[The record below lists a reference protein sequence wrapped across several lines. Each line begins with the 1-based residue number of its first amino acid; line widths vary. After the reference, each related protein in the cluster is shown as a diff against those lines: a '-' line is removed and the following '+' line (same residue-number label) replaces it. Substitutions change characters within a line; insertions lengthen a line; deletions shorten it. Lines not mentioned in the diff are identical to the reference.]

1 MKELQGKVMSVGEHH
16 RDDEES
22 HGVYVEVSKEQL
34 SDRGVG
40 FLYREARVEIVD
52 PRPAISAAEAE
63 QTLRAKTQPPSA
75 CPFCGAIFKDGWN
88 RGNVKWFTCGTMT
101 SPHTNRNYQTAVCAD
116 AERNRLEAEREDALA
131 RLREATAERER
142 LTRDRDDLAT
152 KATALAVQV
161 AELTREL
168 EGHAHD
174 LSPAMVQ
181 ARNDQLA
188 EENAN
193 LHARVDRLERLVDGV
208 HYIDGVHLEELDGL
222 SWFDA
227 RTAAKEDK
235 P

>member
-1 MKELQGKVMSVGEHH
+1 MTPDQAP
-16 RDDEES
+16 ES
-22 HGVYVEVSKEQL
+22 
-34 SDRGVG
+34 
-40 FLYREARVEIVD
+40 
-52 PRPAISAAEAE
+52 
-63 QTLRAKTQPPSA
+63 
-75 CPFCGAIFKDGWN
+75 CPFCGAGPITEGEGVWCREIGKYQCGTIFHAY
-88 RGNVKWFTCGTMT
+88 RGNRDWQPKSC
-101 SPHTNRNYQTAVCAD
+101 
-116 AERNRLEAEREDALA
+116 
-131 RLREATAERER
+131 ATAERES

-193 LHARVDRLERLVDGV
+193 LRARIKRLERLVDGV